1 MANWCCLCK
10 FDGES
15 ASHLLLHCPIA
26 SDLQVF
32 YIAQDHLGHAKLP
45 SYVMPMLESWKGAL
59 KLCSFKEV
67 RGSIFACLMLCTWTE
82 KSQPTFMGKELT
94 LPNFKSMFLKTL
106 YEWSSKSY
114 TFQAYSLEFLD
125 SFLIRR

>member
-1 MANWCCLCK
+1 M
-10 FDGES
+10 
-15 ASHLLLHCPIA
+15 
-26 SDLQVF
+26 
-32 YIAQDHLGHAKLP
+32 GHAKLP

-94 LPNFKSMFLKTL
+94 LPNFKLMFLKTL

-114 TFQAYSLEFLD
+114 TF
-125 SFLIRR
+125 